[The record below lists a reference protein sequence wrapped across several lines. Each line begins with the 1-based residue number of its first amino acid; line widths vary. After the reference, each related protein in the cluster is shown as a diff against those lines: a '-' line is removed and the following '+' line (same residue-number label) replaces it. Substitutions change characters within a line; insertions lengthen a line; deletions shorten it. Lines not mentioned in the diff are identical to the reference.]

1 MNEHIGREEIEAWRL
16 RLRVS
21 AEQLAEVTGWSR
33 RAVEQRLCSGDLSEP
48 MRRSLVTA
56 LRELE
61 ADPSRIRTMS
71 EPHMMRHARRR
82 AAVRASLAE
91 ASR

>member
-21 AEQLAEVTGWSR
+21 AEQLAEVTGYDR
-33 RAVEQRLCSGDLSEP
+33 RTIERRLCVSEPPEP
-48 MRRSLVTA
+48 MRRSMIVA

-61 ADPSRIRTMS
+61 ADPSRIRPMS

-82 AAVRASLAE
+82 AAVRAQLAE

>member
-1 MNEHIGREEIEAWRL
+1 MI
-16 RLRVS
+16 V
-21 AEQLAEVTGWSR
+21 
-33 RAVEQRLCSGDLSEP
+33 
-48 MRRSLVTA
+48 A

-61 ADPSRIRTMS
+61 ADPSRIRPMS

-82 AAVRASLAE
+82 AAVRAQLAE